1 MKITQIEELNTSI
14 CDLSYKEGLEEI
26 IAELKTVKID
36 TLAMSDTSQAR
47 LIGREEMLEAVIN
60 YLERCL

>member
-1 MKITQIEELNTSI
+1 MEEIKKLNVSI

-26 IAELKTVKID
+26 IAELKTIQID
-36 TLAMSDTSQAR
+36 TLAMNETSHAR
-47 LIGREEMLEAVIN
+47 LFGRKEMLEAIIN

>member
-1 MKITQIEELNTSI
+1 MEEIKKLNVSI

-26 IAELKTVKID
+26 IAELKTIEIH
-36 TLAMSDTSQAR
+36 TLAMNETSQAR
-47 LIGREEMLEAVIN
+47 LIGRKEMLETVID

>member
-1 MKITQIEELNTSI
+1 MEEIKKLNTSI

-26 IAELKTVKID
+26 IAELKTVQID
-36 TLAMSDTSQAR
+36 TLAMNETSHAR
-47 LIGREEMLEAVIN
+47 LIGREEMLEAIIN